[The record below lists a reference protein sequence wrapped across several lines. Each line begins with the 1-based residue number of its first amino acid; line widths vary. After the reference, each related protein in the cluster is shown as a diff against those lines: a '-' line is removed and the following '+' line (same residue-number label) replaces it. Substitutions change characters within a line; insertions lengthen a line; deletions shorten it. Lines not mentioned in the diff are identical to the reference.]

1 MYNFVSNVSQFKE
14 GGWLRVSGSPRHL
27 EDQDRT
33 MEGQELHGALGE
45 GVECAMDRAR
55 KGPSKT
61 EYKRLRA
68 DLERFFR
75 QLGKAYS
82 PGS

>member
-1 MYNFVSNVSQFKE
+1 
-14 GGWLRVSGSPRHL
+14 
-27 EDQDRT
+27 
-33 MEGQELHGALGE
+33 MEGLEGHGVLGE

-82 PGS
+82 SGS